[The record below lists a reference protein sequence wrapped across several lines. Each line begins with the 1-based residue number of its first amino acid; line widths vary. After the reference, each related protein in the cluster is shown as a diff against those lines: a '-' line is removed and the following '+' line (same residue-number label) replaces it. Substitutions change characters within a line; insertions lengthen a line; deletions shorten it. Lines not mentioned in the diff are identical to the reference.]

1 MEIVDIFSNFLVI
14 DYIDIPLENIKKHC
28 VQISKSDSG
37 RSISNHNGYQS
48 NFIDL
53 GNKNILELVSIIEN
67 KLIQIG
73 QHIGM
78 NTNCQYKITEM
89 WVNINKYTNYNM
101 PHTHAG
107 LFSGV
112 FYVEGNNAD
121 LVLMNQDNLKASKVD
136 QNYVGNYSKY
146 LASYWNI
153 NPEPKKLVIFPSWIN
168 HYVQPN
174 LSKVPRISLSFNAV
188 VL

>member
-1 MEIVDIFSNFLVI
+1 MIDIFSNFLVI
-14 DYIDIPLENIKKHC
+14 DYIDIPLDNIKKHC
-28 VQISKSDSG
+28 LTISKKDVG
-37 RSISNHNGYQS
+37 RSISNQNGYQS

-53 GNKNILELVSIIEN
+53 GNRNILELVSIIEN
-67 KLIQIG
+67 KLIFIG
-73 QHIGM
+73 NHIGM
-78 NTNCQYKITEM
+78 NKNCVYKITEM

-101 PHTHAG
+101 PHAHAG

-112 FYVEGNNAD
+112 FYVEGTNGD
-121 LVLMNQDNLKASKVD
+121 LVLMNQDNLKASKID
-136 QNYVGNYSKY
+136 QNYVENYNKY

-153 NPEPKKLVIFPSWIN
+153 NPEPNKLVIFPSWVN